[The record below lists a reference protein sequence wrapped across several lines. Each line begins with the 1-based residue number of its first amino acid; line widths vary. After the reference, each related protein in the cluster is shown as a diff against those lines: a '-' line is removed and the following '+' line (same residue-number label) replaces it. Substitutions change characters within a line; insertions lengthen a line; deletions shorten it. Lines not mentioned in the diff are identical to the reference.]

1 MKTEN
6 TYNGWST
13 YETWLVN
20 IWLTNDPSTYTAA
33 RETAAD
39 GARALREW
47 VEDWATET
55 VPPSSLTADL
65 IGAAL
70 AEVDWDEITESLLEE

>member
-1 MKTEN
+1 MTTD

-33 RETAAD
+33 REMAAY
-39 GARALREW
+39 GADTLKDW
-47 VEDWATET
+47 VWSWATEF
-55 VPPSSLTADL
+55 VEPSSLTADL

-70 AEVDWDEITESLLEE
+70 AEVNWQEIAESLLEE